1 MISVKGKS
9 NKIYFKAKSLKNLE
23 VKRIFHFDERL
34 NSPERLSLYAP
45 NNLASKCIRQKLTE
59 KQGEIDKSTI
69 SKDTGLNNL
78 LNKLD

>member
-34 NSPERLSLYAP
+34 NSPERLTVCMHLITWP
-45 NNLASKCIRQKLTE
+45 QNV
-59 KQGEIDKSTI
+59 
-69 SKDTGLNNL
+69 
-78 LNKLD
+78 